1 MFMLFEKVWWIVPLL
16 MPRLRPGATI
26 PGYLHSEEC
35 PMAQRGLR
43 DFTAQRNYG
52 VGMKKRERRVVEGG
66 YKR

>member
-1 MFMLFEKVWWIVPLL
+1 VPIL

-26 PGYLHSEEC
+26 PGYLHSKEY

-43 DFTAQRNYG
+43 DFTARRNYG